1 MIREIKDNSGFKG
14 NYKEFSGLS
23 TDDKPYDCGV
33 NSLFLELDTG
43 KVYYFDG
50 QAWNEVGGSS
60 SGGGSDEPID

>member
-23 TDDKPYDCGV
+23 TDSKPTDVGV
-33 NSLFLELDTG
+33 NSLFYELNTK

-50 QAWNEVGGSS
+50 TTWKEIGS
-60 SGGGSDEPID
+60 